1 MTLDEKYIYSKIQD
15 MELPI
20 VFQNNNT
27 FVKRCCGTDRP
38 DKFFL
43 LWSPL
48 LDRFTHEYFR
58 ENEIV
63 VTIEINNDGLI
74 LDLICNDY
82 AVNMGLEKYLLMYLH
97 KKYQNVSIRL
107 PFDSKE
113 ESFYFYRSCGVTILE
128 DI

>member
-1 MTLDEKYIYSKIQD
+1 MTLDEKYIYSKIQE

-27 FVKRCCGTDRP
+27 FVKRCCGNGRP

-82 AVNMGLEKYLLMYLH
+82 AVNMGLEKYLLMYLN

-107 PFDSKE
+107 PVDSKE

-128 DI
+128 DL